1 MDQEKMMEQ
10 VFTEGE
16 QELYDRHFSLRGF
29 GEEAQRKLKKGKV
42 LVVGAG
48 GLGSPLLLYLAAAGV
63 GQIGIIDFDKVDASN
78 LHGQV
83 IFDEKQV
90 GMPKVQAAKKRLQGI
105 NPFIEIETYE
115 ERLTTGNAM
124 EIIRQYEVVADGSD
138 NFPTRYL
145 VNDACVL
152 AGKPNV
158 YGSIFQF
165 EGQVSVFNYKD
176 QDGKWGP
183 NYRDLYPSP
192 PPAGLVPNCA
202 ETGVLGVLPGI
213 IGSMQALEVIK
224 VLTGIGTVM
233 GGKMWLFDAL
243 AFESRLFKIKRKP
256 DNPLNGNHPSIT
268 GLIDY
273 EAFCGLKQ
281 EYGVKSISVEGLQDL
296 KNAKEDF
303 LLVDVREIHEFRRKN
318 MGGKLMPLSELDE
331 FQAQIPKHKKVI
343 IHCETGVRSEAA
355 INRLEKQYGF
365 TNLYNLKGGIKA
377 FLSKFPAS

>member
-78 LHGQV
+78 LHRQV

-152 AGKPNV
+152 AGKPRCLWV
-158 YGSIFQF
+158 YFSNLKVRYRFSTIRIKM
-165 EGQVSVFNYKD
+165 EN
-176 QDGKWGP
+176 DGAIT
-183 NYRDLYPSP
+183 RDLYPSP
-192 PPAGLVPNCA
+192 PPRW
-202 ETGVLGVLPGI
+202 PG
-213 IGSMQALEVIK
+213 
-224 VLTGIGTVM
+224 
-233 GGKMWLFDAL
+233 
-243 AFESRLFKIKRKP
+243 
-256 DNPLNGNHPSIT
+256 
-268 GLIDY
+268 
-273 EAFCGLKQ
+273 
-281 EYGVKSISVEGLQDL
+281 
-296 KNAKEDF
+296 
-303 LLVDVREIHEFRRKN
+303 
-318 MGGKLMPLSELDE
+318 
-331 FQAQIPKHKKVI
+331 AQL
-343 IHCETGVRSEAA
+343 C
-355 INRLEKQYGF
+355 
-365 TNLYNLKGGIKA
+365 
-377 FLSKFPAS
+377 